1 MFTDAHVVQEGFL
14 EFINNILTVGM
25 VPGLFPEEEKDGL
38 ISPLDKEIRVRAAQL
53 KQNET
58 KEFRW
63 NYFVNKAREN
73 LHIMLCMS
81 PAGETL
87 KLRCRSFPG
96 LISNSF
102 IDWFFAWPEDA
113 LSDVAENSI
122 QNVDIDPETKK
133 KTKDHIVMIH
143 MSVQKYSED
152 FEAIYKRKN
161 YSTPKNYL
169 DFIQNYM
176 KFLNEKRKLKDGAV
190 VRLEVGLATLAKASE
205 DTQVMQEELSVKNA
219 EIAEKKVIVEEL
231 IADITQKSEIAGKQA
246 KIATEKKKELDV
258 AAVEIAR
265 ESAIADEKLKA
276 AEPAV
281 ARAQAAVA
289 DIKQAEITEIKNLPQ
304 PPLAVALVCAI
315 AFNFF
320 EKDPK
325 IAKDESWPN
334 VKTALLGK

>member
-96 LISNSF
+96 LVSNSY

-113 LSDVAENSI
+113 LSDVAEN
-122 QNVDIDPETKK
+122 
-133 KTKDHIVMIH
+133 
-143 MSVQKYSED
+143 
-152 FEAIYKRKN
+152 
-161 YSTPKNYL
+161 
-169 DFIQNYM
+169 FI
-176 KFLNEKRKLKDGAV
+176 
-190 VRLEVGLATLAKASE
+190 
-205 DTQVMQEELSVKNA
+205 
-219 EIAEKKVIVEEL
+219 
-231 IADITQKSEIAGKQA
+231 
-246 KIATEKKKELDV
+246 
-258 AAVEIAR
+258 
-265 ESAIADEKLKA
+265 
-276 AEPAV
+276 
-281 ARAQAAVA
+281 
-289 DIKQAEITEIKNLPQ
+289 
-304 PPLAVALVCAI
+304 
-315 AFNFF
+315 
-320 EKDPK
+320 
-325 IAKDESWPN
+325 
-334 VKTALLGK
+334 